1 MKIHSRVVKQLWME
15 LTDKD
20 IQSMLK
26 WLDEAM
32 GRADDVADQIA
43 ELYQALIDLEDK

>member
-1 MKIHSRVVKQLWME
+1 MKTQSRVVKQLWME

-26 WLDEAM
+26 WLDDAM
-32 GRADDVADQIA
+32 LKVHQPGEIT
-43 ELYQALIDLEDK
+43 ELYQALIELESS